1 METKTSLPKGT
12 PGTLCSEN
20 AGIPRTEK
28 ARKNASTG
36 VYNPTGFIFDCRVT
50 SIQSRR
56 FFLVIRTAQ
65 VGEHL
70 FAYKFYVQQYLHG
83 RMNKLNSE
91 IRTADVAEENQAIIR
106 ALNDAHDWLLTFA
119 SPQEVSTAIADINIK
134 IRELQT
140 VNLF

>member
-1 METKTSLPKGT
+1 
-12 PGTLCSEN
+12 
-20 AGIPRTEK
+20 
-28 ARKNASTG
+28 
-36 VYNPTGFIFDCRVT
+36 
-50 SIQSRR
+50 
-56 FFLVIRTAQ
+56 
-65 VGEHL
+65 
-70 FAYKFYVQQYLHG
+70 
-83 RMNKLNSE
+83 MNKLNSE